1 MKSFKTFLT
10 EGYAG
15 NYVCIEAEDLSSFFK
30 DLNLPEPKSG
40 TIPPDFHCTLIYS
53 ERSVIEPE
61 RISSVMR
68 SSGFDKK
75 YVANINGFKLFD
87 CPEDSEKVSLVATL
101 DSPELL
107 QLHDFLKGM
116 GLLHSYKEFMP
127 HITLRYAMDSAEAAK
142 YKELLNGKT
151 MSVTM
156 ANFRSETINK
166 NYV

>member
-15 NYVCIEAEDLSSFFK
+15 NYVCIEAEDLYTFFK
-30 DLNLPEPKSG
+30 DLSIPEPTSG

-53 ERSVIEPE
+53 EKSVIEPD
-61 RISSVMR
+61 RIASNLR
-68 SSGFDKK
+68 TSGFDKK
-75 YVANINGFKLFD
+75 YVAAINGFELFD
-87 CPEDSEKVSLVATL
+87 CPEDSEKRSLVAKL
-101 DSPELL
+101 DSLELL

-116 GLLHSYKEFMP
+116 GLAHSYKEFTP
-127 HITLRYAMDSAEAAK
+127 HITLRYAMDTAEAVK
-142 YKELLNGKT
+142 YKELLSGKT